1 MFCCIGPVVFAALP
15 GFFFRFNYTSMAY
28 NMQLLFVSM
37 PQLNSVSTQKRKRE
51 KLPFSPEA
59 DRRRGL
65 ATRQ

>member
-1 MFCCIGPVVFAALP
+1 
-15 GFFFRFNYTSMAY
+15 MAY
-28 NMQLLFVSM
+28 NMQLFFVSI